1 MSKTQRT
8 LYDQLRE
15 EASLSNTT
23 EQNTTRTILR
33 WTIIV
38 VAVII
43 LTALLPGSGG
53 EALQGTY
60 DQTLLGTA
68 WAQESV
74 LADYSFAVPKTSSVL
89 ESERRKA
96 IESAPIVVKLTPQ
109 TEQDIVVRIANAKK
123 LVESEAQAW
132 IQKNSS
138 TIIRI
143 CNTPFVT
150 TPLPDSS
157 SSATT
162 MIVVAPNGTTT
173 LVDRTAA
180 TTTLALAQKLKPL
193 LTSAPSGL
201 QKPLETALQS
211 IPAATLTFD
220 ASGTISEREK
230 AENGVSTTMEI
241 IRHGDFV
248 IKKGQRIDEPVLARL
263 LAYRNAQFVRSE
275 VQFNVFAIVGSF
287 GHAIII
293 ISLIVLYLF
302 FLRPNSFESLGQ
314 LGTLCGL
321 PVLCAFMGWLSVRLH
336 PVLPIEYVI
345 VVPALAMIT
354 TILYEARTALLVT
367 LVMSIAVGAA
377 RGDDYGTIIVLFVGG
392 TMGVYSARNIHSRTQ
407 IFTSIVAVFVGLV
420 VAVIAIDL
428 ERSAPIQ
435 WMWPKIVM
443 AGANAV
449 ISPLITFGIIL
460 AFERVFNVAT
470 DLRLEEYNNLNH
482 ELLRKLNEQAP
493 GTYQHTLAV
502 ARLSEAAA
510 QAIGANVL
518 LVRVG
523 AYFHDVGKIE
533 KSEYFAENQIDI
545 ENKHDKLPPRKSA
558 AIIRQHVQNG
568 IELAA
573 SYRLPSRISQFVP
586 MHHGTILIKHF
597 YAVAIENAKTDG
609 TTVDEND
616 FRYPGPRPDSK
627 ETGIVMLADAAEAIS
642 RLVDTSQRAQI
653 ESAVDTIINDRL
665 TDGQLSNTSLT
676 MKDLALIKEAFVRN
690 ILGATHQRVRYKDV
704 QPPTSST

>member
-1 MSKTQRT
+1 MSKIQRT

-15 EASLSNTT
+15 EASLSGTA
-23 EQNTTRTILR
+23 EQSTTRAVLR
-33 WTIIV
+33 WGIIV
-38 VAVII
+38 AAVLI

-68 WAQESV
+68 WAQENV

-89 ESERRKA
+89 DNERKKA
-96 IESAPIVVKLTPQ
+96 IELAPIVVKLTPQ
-109 TEQDIVVRIANAKK
+109 TEQDIVLRIANAKK
-123 LVESEAQAW
+123 LVDSDAQTW
-132 IQKNSS
+132 IQKNSA
-138 TIIRI
+138 TITRI
-143 CNTPFVT
+143 CNTPYVT
-150 TPLPDSS
+150 TALPDST

-162 MIVVAPNGTTT
+162 MIVVAPNGSTA
-173 LVDRTAA
+173 LVDRAAA
-180 TTTLALAQKLKPL
+180 TTTMAITQKLKAL
-193 LTSAPSGL
+193 LTSAPSNL
-201 QKPLETALQS
+201 QRQLETALQS
-211 IPAATLTFD
+211 IPVANLNLD
-220 ASGTISEREK
+220 VNGTVAEREN

-248 IKKGQRIDEPVLARL
+248 IKKGQRIDESALARL

-275 VQFNVFAIVGSF
+275 IQFNVFAIIGSL
-287 GHAIII
+287 GHAVII

-573 SYRLPSRISQFVP
+573 SHRLPSRISQFIP

-597 YAVAIENAKTDG
+597 YAVAMENANTDG

-642 RLVDTSQRAQI
+642 RLVDTSQRVQI
-653 ESAVDTIINDRL
+653 ETAVDTIINDRL
-665 TDGQLSNTSLT
+665 TDGQLSNTPLT

-690 ILGATHQRVRYKDV
+690 ILGSTHQRVRYKDI
-704 QPPTSST
+704 QPPTTSS

>member
-15 EASLSNTT
+15 EASLSKTT

-74 LADYSFAVPKTSSVL
+74 LADYSFAVPKTSYVL

-180 TTTLALAQKLKPL
+180 TTTLALAQKLKSL

-201 QKPLETALQS
+201 QKQLETALQS

-248 IKKGQRIDEPVLARL
+248 IKKGQRIDETVLARL

-690 ILGATHQRVRYKDV
+690 ILGSTHQRVRYKDV